1 MPRLIETNAPLR
13 TLRIWSAA
21 ASTGQEAYSL
31 AMLLCDHFPALA
43 NWDVKIVGTDISQS
57 VIEYARR
64 GRYRRLE
71 VNRGLPARMLVKY
84 LVRDGDEWE
93 VTPRLRS
100 MCDFQHANLCE
111 PLPRLPI
118 FDLVLLRNVLLYFPP
133 PSRSLVFQS
142 VHRQMAPGGYLVLGA
157 SEQAEDSTDLFTA
170 EFAQSCYFYRPA
182 AGRRLRG
189 TCLTRLRSGRTAA
202 GMLLVATARCPALHP
217 NRNLHRRRAK
227 PMDAQRRATDD
238 ALALFHPVTAAWF
251 RAVFGEPTAPQREGW
266 PAIARGES
274 TLILAPTGT
283 GKTLTAFLWCL
294 DRLMLG
300 AQHRRAGARLPRRL
314 YLSAEGTG
322 RGRGAEPA
330 RAAGGHREHGAGGG
344 RGGADSRRSACAPEI
359 RRRRSARGSG
369 GIPGRS

>member
-1 MPRLIETNAPLR
+1 VACSDSDYQYLRQLVLSRSANLVDPSRNALFDSRLKPVAGLAGATNLESLVDILRTDPPAHLHRAVAEAMTINETAFFRDRNVFDVLRTTIMPRLIETNAPLR
-13 TLRIWSAA
+13 TLRLWSAA

-93 VTPRLRS
+93 ITPRLRS

-111 PLPRLPI
+111 PLPRLPV

-142 VHRQMAPGGYLVLGA
+142 VHRQTAPGGYLVLGA

-182 AGRRLRG
+182 AGL
-189 TCLTRLRSGRTAA
+189 
-202 GMLLVATARCPALHP
+202 
-217 NRNLHRRRAK
+217 
-227 PMDAQRRATDD
+227 
-238 ALALFHPVTAAWF
+238 
-251 RAVFGEPTAPQREGW
+251 
-266 PAIARGES
+266 
-274 TLILAPTGT
+274 
-283 GKTLTAFLWCL
+283 
-294 DRLMLG
+294 
-300 AQHRRAGARLPRRL
+300 
-314 YLSAEGTG
+314 
-322 RGRGAEPA
+322 
-330 RAAGGHREHGAGGG
+330 
-344 RGGADSRRSACAPEI
+344 
-359 RRRRSARGSG
+359 
-369 GIPGRS
+369 